1 MNEFKSL
8 SNEKVQELY
17 FNAVEATYKICPLIS
32 TNDRLY
38 LEQRKSKL
46 RQEWLKR
53 TLGH

>member
-8 SNEKVQELY
+8 TDEQ
-17 FNAVEATYKICPLIS
+17 VEEMYYRASRAIRGMSPLMA

-53 TLGH
+53 TLGQ